1 MTTEIR
7 TMSVP
12 FHGTTL
18 FLIEQNNEPYTP
30 MKPIVEGM
38 GLDWRSQ
45 QRKLASIQ
53 ERWGMVI
60 MTIPSE
66 GGVQETLCMP
76 LRKLPGWL
84 MTIHPTRVKP
94 EIREKIIQYQNE
106 CDDVLWKY
114 WSEGHVTNPRI
125 SIVTPAP
132 PAVDPLDRTLE
143 WEQLRLDTMRL
154 RTDRA
159 MKLKKMILEFR
170 DREIFGLAEA
180 RKAALDAVRL
190 LTGEDPSGPV
200 PGSGGEVP
208 AEEDSGLFAEVCRVF
223 VLAHLAKEQAP
234 LDLYFLMSNRE
245 NRDIWLLDRGILPTS
260 RAIGVCTRI
269 QDKIF
274 DISRQIHERI
284 LEEERRIPS
293 VEETLEAAV
302 KEFLDGREG

>member
-12 FHGTTL
+12 FHGNTL
-18 FLIEQNNEPYTP
+18 FLVDQNNEPYTP
-30 MKPIVEGM
+30 MKPIVDGM

-45 QRKLASIQ
+45 QRKLASLQ

-66 GGVQETLCMP
+66 GGAQETLCMP

-84 MTIHPTRVKP
+84 MTIHPSRVKS

-114 WSEGHVTNPRI
+114 WTEGHVDNPRI
-125 SIVTPAP
+125 SIGSPAP
-132 PAVDPLDRTLE
+132 PTADSLDRTLE
-143 WEQLRLDTMRL
+143 REQLRLETIRL

-159 MKLKKMILEFR
+159 MKLKKMVLEFR

-190 LTGEDPSGPV
+190 LTGEDPSSPP
-200 PGSGGEVP
+200 PGAVGEVP
-208 AEEDSGLFAEVCRVF
+208 AEEDSALFADVCRALALEKKPTD
-223 VLAHLAKEQAP
+223 VLMMG
-234 LDLYFLMSNRE
+234 LDFDLDS
-245 NRDIWLLDRGILPTS
+245 WLLDRGILPTS
-260 RAIGVCTRI
+260 RALITY
-269 QDKIF
+269 
-274 DISRQIHERI
+274 
-284 LEEERRIPS
+284 RRIDRKISKLSQEIRDRPS
-293 VEETLEAAV
+293 
-302 KEFLDGREG
+302 GRLSKRR